1 MMPLV
6 LAAFFLEVG
15 FVLLV
20 VPWSSYWDRN
30 FFVQAWPPLQAIL
43 TSNYVRGAVS
53 GLGVVNVMAGVGELA
68 QIFSG
73 RPSAPAVPPAPAAD
87 VVVAPVPEPPQ
98 DLQP

>member
-1 MMPLV
+1 MPLL

-30 FFVQAWPPLQAIL
+30 FFSQAWPPLHAVL

-53 GLGVVNVMAGVGELA
+53 GLGVINVLAAVGEIA
-68 QIFSG
+68 EVFSG
-73 RPSAPAVPPAPAAD
+73 RPSTPPPSVVPP
-87 VVVAPVPEPPQ
+87 PVPPPPA
-98 DLQP
+98 DPVP